1 MKWNITKTAAVM
13 AAAAAVIAMTACG
26 NQFKASPDMAGGLAP
41 AESIE
46 NLEKLD
52 EKKTE
57 AFLAAVN
64 KKYDVEV
71 KDCTAE
77 FSAEGAVDLEL
88 DEILGSENDA
98 AVTMKIG
105 GAAAGNKAGSVKF
118 TDLDVALGIPVLGD
132 LSMKCDSYT
141 DKAAKESYTMMKE
154 FKTENGL
161 FELFGADSLTEDLNK
176 WTKSEIKE
184 TGEQTEEEKALLKLV
199 LDHANVNGVYMDKNT
214 GAYIV
219 DMKMEGFNG
228 ILDKE
233 QLKDPENAS
242 AYMTYDKGLALC
254 GIYAK
259 ADNVTLDAALPEA
272 EAKAENTSEPTELKF
287 RDFMFR
293 VDFKALNSDPDL
305 SVPEEV
311 KSAAVEGSSD
321 NALDMLSDLS
331 DMFS

>member
-1 MKWNITKTAAVM
+1 MKWNITKTAVLM
-13 AAAAAVIAMTACG
+13 TAAAAVIAMTACG
-26 NQFKASPDMAGGLAP
+26 NRFKASPDMAGSLAP

-77 FSAEGAVDLEL
+77 FRTEGAVDLEL
-88 DEILGSENDA
+88 DEILGNDNDA

-105 GAAAGNKAGSVKF
+105 GTGSGNKAGNTKF

-132 LSMKCDSYT
+132 LSLKCDSYT
-141 DKAAKESYTMMKE
+141 DKAAKESYTMLKE

-161 FELFGADSLTEDLNK
+161 FDLFGADSLTEDLNK

-184 TGEQTEEEKALLKLV
+184 SEGQTEEEKAFPKLT
-199 LDHANVNGVYMDKNT
+199 LDPANVNGVYQDKNT
-214 GAYIV
+214 EAYIV
-219 DMKMEGFNG
+219 DMKIEGFNA
-228 ILDKE
+228 LQDKV
-233 QLKDPENAS
+233 QLRDPENARVLL
-242 AYMTYDKGLALC
+242 TYDKGLALC
-254 GIYAK
+254 GIFAS
-259 ADNVTLDAALPEA
+259 ADKVTLDASLPDK
-272 EAKAENTSEPTELKF
+272 EAKAENTSEPTELKL
-287 RDFMFR
+287 RDFMVR
-293 VDFKALNSDPDL
+293 VDLKALNSDPDL
-305 SVPEEV
+305 SVPEDV
-311 KSAAVEGSSD
+311 KAAAVEGSSE
-321 NALDMLSDLS
+321 NAMDMLSDLS